1 MSQHIS
7 FNPNL
12 ALSASVTHPNF
23 IKFGCFSLT
32 LSVINIL
39 DFFSKF
45 ELVFAVSAFFHD
57 QLLFLVYVF
66 YWNNEHILRN
76 IIHI

>member
-39 DFFSKF
+39 DFFFKIRAGFCSVSF
-45 ELVFAVSAFFHD
+45 FARSIVIFSVCF
-57 QLLFLVYVF
+57 LL
-66 YWNNEHILRN
+66 E
-76 IIHI
+76 